1 LTWLLR
7 LADSLYHLCAS
18 WLGDTRC
25 THTTKELRHEVLVRD
40 QFEPGECESWVLL
53 GVQLDEQITKRE
65 NHLEVCLLVEEL
77 SIIDQSQDV
86 YQDTVVRLLVKI
98 TLFVAVILID
108 N

>member
-1 LTWLLR
+1 M
-7 LADSLYHLCAS
+7 
-18 WLGDTRC
+18 
-25 THTTKELRHEVLVRD
+25 RD

-53 GVQLDEQITKRE
+53 WVQLDEQITKGK

-77 SIIDQSQDV
+77 RIVYQCQDV
-86 YQDTVVRLLVKI
+86 NQDAVIRLLVKI